1 MKRLILMICLVFLL
15 MILAVKADDI
25 VEWVIDQYNT
35 MMEEMQEDINDTFN
49 SLMGGGLNGQYRL
62 DR

>member
-25 VEWVIDQYNT
+25 VEWVIGQYNT
-35 MMEEMQEDINDTFN
+35 MMEDINSDISDTFN
-49 SLMGGGLNGQYRL
+49 SLMGVE
-62 DR
+62 

>member
-25 VEWVIDQYNT
+25 AEWVINQYNIIV
-35 MMEEMQEDINDTFN
+35 EEMHSDINKTID
-49 SLMGGGLNGQYRL
+49 SLMGV
-62 DR
+62 D

>member
-49 SLMGGGLNGQYRL
+49 SLMGV
-62 DR
+62 D